1 MPRSK
6 KYTPFYQQFI
16 ERIRE
21 GFSLLDEKSQ
31 STIKLFVR
39 SHQHENGA
47 FINRGGNPDLYYSL
61 FGTWLSEAL
70 RLEPQKEGIQ
80 SFVNSLQHEENRM
93 VDAFAMLLIRLVLN
107 KKEVKKPG
115 AFRLTKMAFQKGK
128 QVNTAYRFFLF
139 LLSFD
144 AFYGNNS
151 FILFLMNLFL
161 RFYKIPADVPCSIF
175 SAFIMAKYLTG
186 RKVQKDVK
194 QLFSYFETTKGFKAF
209 KEVGNAD
216 LLSTAVALFALK
228 TVGADVR
235 IVVPDCLNLVQQNY
249 DRGAFLSGDGDS
261 SRDLEY
267 TFYGLLTLGML
278 SKK

>member
-21 GFSLLDEKSQ
+21 GLALLDEESQ
-31 STIKLFVR
+31 SLVKLFVR

-70 RLEPQKEGIQ
+70 QMEEQKEGMQI
-80 SFVNSLQHEENRM
+80 FVNSLQPEEYRM
-93 VDAFAMLLIRLVLN
+93 VDAFALLLIQLVLN
-107 KKEVKKPG
+107 KTKVKKPG
-115 AFRLTKMAFQKGK
+115 AFQLVKMAFQKGK

-151 FILFLMNLFL
+151 FIIFFMNLFL
-161 RFYKIPADVPCSIF
+161 RFYKIPDDAPCSIF
-175 SAFIMAKYLTG
+175 SALLMAKHITG
-186 RKVQKDVK
+186 RKVQRDVE
-194 QLFSYFETTKGFKAF
+194 QLFKYFEANKGFKAF
-209 KEVGNAD
+209 KEGENAD

-235 IVVPDCLNLVQQNY
+235 IVAPDCLNLVQQNY
-249 DRGAFLSGDGDS
+249 DRGAFLSGDGDET
-261 SRDLEY
+261 RDLEY

-278 SKK
+278 S

>member
-21 GFSLLDEKSQ
+21 GLALLDEESQ
-31 STIKLFVR
+31 SLVKLFVR

-70 RLEPQKEGIQ
+70 QMEEQKEGMQI
-80 SFVNSLQHEENRM
+80 FVNSLQPEEYRM
-93 VDAFAMLLIRLVLN
+93 VDAFALLLIQLVLN
-107 KKEVKKPG
+107 KTKVKKPG
-115 AFRLTKMAFQKGK
+115 AFQLVKMAFQNGK

-151 FILFLMNLFL
+151 FIIFFMNLFL
-161 RFYKIPADVPCSIF
+161 RFYKIPDDAPCSIF
-175 SAFIMAKYLTG
+175 SALLMAKHITG
-186 RKVQKDVK
+186 RKVQRDVE
-194 QLFSYFETTKGFKAF
+194 QLLKYFEANKGFKAF
-209 KEVGNAD
+209 KEWENAD
-216 LLSTAVALFALK
+216 LLSTAVALFVLK

-235 IVVPDCLNLVQQNY
+235 VVAPDCLNLVQQNY
-249 DRGAFLSGDGDS
+249 DRGAFLSGDGDET
-261 SRDLEY
+261 RDLEY

-278 SKK
+278 S